1 MTIDHMNGG
10 GNRHRREINISGM
23 SFYRW
28 LKQNNY
34 PAEFQVMC
42 FNCNFAKHVLGE
54 CPHKIKGLD
63 MFDNFRKSGKAS
75 FVIGGQFGSE
85 GKGSAVASLAL
96 HQGNFDIVTT
106 NNGSQSGHTSTHD
119 GVTKVVF
126 HLPTYSLYQPVLTY
140 LNAGSIID
148 PIGLKRE
155 LDENPGIKPYLGI
168 HPNAAVITPE
178 CIAAEQRATSAQT
191 KIASTRKGVGE
202 ALSRKVLRSGTPFG
216 EWAETFRMR
225 EFVQRLDLND
235 YMRRGLSVL
244 VEVPQG
250 HSLSLDGPFYP
261 HTTSRNCTVMQAMS
275 DAGIH
280 PEFYHTS
287 MMVIRTFPIRVGN
300 VSIQAQNDQM
310 GTPPGSLAAGP
321 TWGWSGGHFPDQRET
336 SWDELGVAAEVTTVT
351 KRVRRVFTFS
361 QQQVAEAIAQT
372 RPSVIYLTFC
382 DYHQDREKVRYLVS
396 VLRTMAGPDV
406 EIITQWGPTTADV
419 IPAEELWA

>member
-1 MTIDHMNGG
+1 MLN
-10 GNRHRREINISGM
+10 
-23 SFYRW
+23 
-28 LKQNNY
+28 
-34 PAEFQVMC
+34 
-42 FNCNFAKHVLGE
+42 
-54 CPHKIKGLD
+54 
-63 MFDNFRKSGKAS
+63 NFRKPGKAS
-75 FVIGGQFGSE
+75 FILGGQWGSE
-85 GKGSAVASLAL
+85 GKGACAAFTAINCP
-96 HQGNFDIVTT
+96 GFDIVTC
-106 NNGSQSGHTSTHD
+106 NAGAQAGHTSTHD

-148 PIGLKRE
+148 PVGLLCE
-155 LDENPGIKPYLGI
+155 LEDNPQVPRNGFAI
-168 HPNAAVITPE
+168 HPNAAIITQS
-178 CIAAEQRATSAQT
+178 CRDAEMQDDSAQT

-202 ALSRKVLRSGTPFG
+202 ALSRKVLRSGATAGSDFEKFWYGPDIHKL
-216 EWAETFRMR
+216 RQYVR
-225 EFVQRLDLND
+225 RVDLNEC
-235 YMRRGLSVL
+235 MSMARESVL

-300 VSIQAQNDQM
+300 VSANDPAPLRSR
-310 GTPPGSLAAGP
+310 TIYS
-321 TWGWSGGHFPDQRET
+321 SGGHFPDQRET
-336 SWDELGVAAEVTTVT
+336 SWAELGVAAEITTVT

-406 EIITQWGPTTADV
+406 EILTQWGPTTADV